1 MNFLRLLRHRHL
13 ALLWIGQVFSA
24 IGDYLYEIAV
34 VWTAVQVAGG
44 RAGIVI
50 GAGTVARFACGVFG
64 GVFADRWDRRRTM
77 IAADLLR
84 AIIVTIPLLL
94 TLSGHLALWHL
105 AVVAVLVNALG
116 TLFDPALQASLPAL
130 VREPNDLYALN
141 GLMDGTNRLA
151 RALGPSGAGLLL
163 LLVPLPQFFTI
174 NAVSF
179 LISAG
184 TVAAIGR
191 QFAWRTA
198 TVGGMSA
205 VRRGVLREIGEA
217 LTLVRGHRALA
228 SGIAANALSNLGWS
242 PAFTVG
248 VPLLAD
254 RVLGGGVGAYGAIV
268 GAYGVGNIVSN
279 VVIGSMTIRR
289 PLRTL
294 HLGRVVLGLGFLL
307 IAFAPTVAVAVVG
320 AALAALGG
328 PMGDIVLL
336 TMMQRDLPP
345 GQIGKVYA
353 LRLATSTLF
362 MSIGLILAGPLFA
375 TLPVPLG
382 IGLCALLILTVGIV
396 GVLRFGGE
404 ERTEDGAQ
412 RPASVEA

>member
-50 GAGTVARFACGVFG
+50 GAGTVARFVCGLFG
-64 GVFADRWDRRRTM
+64 GAFADRWDRRRTM
-77 IAADLLR
+77 I
-84 AIIVTIPLLL
+84 VTVPLFLSQ
-94 TLSGHLALWHL
+94 SGHLALWHL
-105 AVVAVLVNALG
+105 AVVAILISAMG

-130 VREPNDLYALN
+130 VREPKDLYALN
-141 GLMDGTNRLA
+141 GLMDGTSRLA

-163 LLVPLPQFFTI
+163 LILPLPQFFTL
-174 NAVSF
+174 NAISF

-184 TVAAIGR
+184 TVTAIGR

-198 TVGGMSA
+198 TTSGIGA
-205 VRRGVLREIGEA
+205 IRRGVLREIGEA

-242 PAFTVG
+242 AAFTVG

-254 RVLGGGVGAYGAIV
+254 RVLGGGVGAYGTIV

-279 VVIGSMTIRR
+279 VVIGSMTLRR
-289 PLRTL
+289 PLLML
-294 HLGRVVLGLGFLL
+294 HLGRVVLGLGFL
-307 IAFAPTVAVAVVG
+307 IVAFAPTVAVAVIG
-320 AALAALGG
+320 SALAAVGG

-362 MSIGLILAGPLFA
+362 MSVGLILAGPLFA
-375 TLPVPLG
+375 TLPVPK
-382 IGLCALLILTVGIV
+382 IGRGRGRSPRRWRRRELAAEAAPRGPAATKPTTVG
-396 GVLRFGGE
+396 
-404 ERTEDGAQ
+404 
-412 RPASVEA
+412 